1 MGSGTSSRKRKRGTL
16 HVGDVAS
23 FARKLRA
30 DPARAPVPLLVVR
43 LRDLER
49 IAWREGRAAAR
60 AVERRSLRSFVATAS
75 RTLRA
80 TDLLAHDDESEDF
93 MAALISPTRSTGTV
107 AAPTDCRATL
117 ARLASAMQSVDG
129 LRVETGWT
137 MLGGSGADLELAEA
151 VESALERGARERERY
166 AFFSTVGH
174 ELRTPLTSIRGYLET
189 VLEEDLDPATA
200 RRFLEVARAEAMRL
214 GRLLESMFDISMLD
228 LRSGSPRDDRCALAP
243 TIASALSAVAP
254 IAAAA
259 RTAVTPGESV
269 TAEVAI
275 EADRLSQ
282 ILINVLE
289 NAIKHGREGGC
300 IAVSSALLDERY
312 VEIRVD
318 DNGPGV
324 AADERESVF
333 SLATRGH
340 NARGAGSGLGLAVVR
355 LLVERVGGEADV
367 VDSPL
372 GGARF
377 RVRLPLSR

>member
-1 MGSGTSSRKRKRGTL
+1 
-16 HVGDVAS
+16 
-23 FARKLRA
+23 
-30 DPARAPVPLLVVR
+30 
-43 LRDLER
+43 
-49 IAWREGRAAAR
+49 
-60 AVERRSLRSFVATAS
+60 
-75 RTLRA
+75 
-80 TDLLAHDDESEDF
+80 
-93 MAALISPTRSTGTV
+93 
-107 AAPTDCRATL
+107 
-117 ARLASAMQSVDG
+117 MQSVDG

-137 MLGGSGADLELAEA
+137 MLAGSGDDLRLAEA

-228 LRSGSPRDDRCALAP
+228 LRAGSACDDRCPLGPAVA
-243 TIASALSAVAP
+243 AALSTVAP

-259 RTAVTPGESV
+259 RTTIAPAECAPV
-269 TAEVAI
+269 EVAI

-282 ILINVLE
+282 ILVNVLE
-289 NAIKHGREGGC
+289 NAIKHGRDGGR
-300 IAVSSALLDERY
+300 IAVSSALADERY

-318 DNGPGV
+318 DDGPGV

-340 NARGAGSGLGLAVVR
+340 NARGAGSGLGLALVR
-355 LLVERVGGEADV
+355 LLVERAGGEADV

-377 RVRLPLSR
+377 RIRLPVSR